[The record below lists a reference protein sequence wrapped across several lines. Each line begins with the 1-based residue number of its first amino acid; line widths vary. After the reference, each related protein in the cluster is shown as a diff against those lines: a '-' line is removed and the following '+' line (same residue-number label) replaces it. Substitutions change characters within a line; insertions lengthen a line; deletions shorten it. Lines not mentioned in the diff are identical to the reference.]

1 MKKGKLGV
9 RKDEIVKPTSD
20 YKVDAVTVRFMNR
33 GQSIVV
39 IDEQEYLLPGQ
50 SFIEGDI
57 SGAGIEHH
65 YQIDFIEN
73 PALPDDTP
81 ATPVPYQ
88 LYSGNKLKIRQL
100 RREHH
105 GQI

>member
-9 RKDEIVKPTSD
+9 RKDEIVKDTTD
-20 YKVDAVTVRFMNR
+20 YKVDAVIVRFMNR

-50 SFIEGDI
+50 SFVEGDI
-57 SGAGIEHH
+57 SGEGIEHH
-65 YQIDFIEN
+65 YQIDFISN
-73 PALPDDTP
+73 PAGS
-81 ATPVPYQ
+81 ATPLPYQ
-88 LYSGNKLKIRQL
+88 LYAGNKLKIRLL